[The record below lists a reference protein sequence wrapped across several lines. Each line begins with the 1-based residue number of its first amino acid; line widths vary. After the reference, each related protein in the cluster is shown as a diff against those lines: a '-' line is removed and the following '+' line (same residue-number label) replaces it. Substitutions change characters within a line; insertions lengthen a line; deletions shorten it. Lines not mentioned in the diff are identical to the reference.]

1 VSETVI
7 VVCRADALG
16 EKQTAKFKI
25 GSGKHARE
33 GFVIRCDGE
42 IHAWRNECRHVPM
55 TMDWTENRF
64 LSRDGCW
71 IQCSTH
77 GALYEIATGLCVA
90 GPPSG
95 QSLHRLPVA
104 VENGDIVVR
113 VPNALPNALP
123 NTVP

>member
-33 GFVIRCDGE
+33 GFVIRADGE

-55 TMDWTENRF
+55 TMDWVENRF

-77 GALYEIATGLCVA
+77 GALYEIATGRCVA

-95 QSLHRLPVA
+95 ESLHRLPVA

-113 VPNALPNALP
+113 VPDSAP
-123 NTVP
+123 